1 MKLER
6 ELQVATSLA
15 LQAGEVL
22 WRHQSR
28 QPKVEYRAKGEPVT
42 LADIQADSII
52 RAGLNTAFPNDAVF
66 SEESADSHARLSCT
80 RVWIV
85 DPLDSTNNFV
95 ELGNEYCVSIGLSI
109 QGQAVLG
116 VIYNPARDELFTGY
130 CGRGVLLNGSP
141 VKASEVREVEKARI
155 SVSRKEWRRGIVM
168 LSTTL
173 RIEPLSSMA
182 YKLARVAAGMDDGVF
197 SLTPRKEWGTCA
209 GVALVEAAGG
219 RTSLL
224 DGRRIAFNRF
234 NLRQPLGM
242 VAAGSQLHPLLVERV
257 RDLSP
262 AIWDEC
268 GGICRKV
275 DDPWT
280 AIPTE
285 QEDPTNEGRDGL

>member
-6 ELQVATSLA
+6 ELQVATILA
-15 LQAGEVL
+15 MQAGEVL

-28 QPKVEYRAKGEPVT
+28 HPKVEYKAKGEPVT
-42 LADIQADSII
+42 LADIQSDSII
-52 RAGLNTAFPNDAVF
+52 RAGLHAAFPNDAVF
-66 SEESADSHARLSCT
+66 SEETADSQARLSCA

-85 DPLDSTNNFV
+85 DPLDSTSNFV
-95 ELGNEYCVSIGLSI
+95 ELGNEYSVSIGLSI

-130 CGRGVLLNGSP
+130 YGRGVTLNGSP
-141 VKASEVREVEKARI
+141 VKASEVNDVEQARI
-155 SVSRKEWRRGIVM
+155 TVSRKEWRRGIVM
-168 LSTTL
+168 LSTKL

-209 GVALVEAAGG
+209 GVALVHAAGG
-219 RTSLL
+219 QVSLL
-224 DGRRIAFNRF
+224 DGRKITFNRF

-242 VAAGSQLHPLLVERV
+242 VAAGSPLHPLLIERV
-257 RDLSP
+257 RNLSP

-268 GGICRKV
+268 GGVCRKS
-275 DDPWT
+275 DDPWS

-285 QEDPTNEGRDGL
+285 QDPTNEGREGL